1 MSYVIRGWNIRFG
14 NMNVLREQITGNL
27 IWTTEHEYTF
37 FVSGIETVV
46 NVLEDVGDNRI
57 VPRYRSTARYLS
69 NEIQYITI
77 SRSLESVFNSDFN
90 LPYGMTIAAAVWGF
104 WNKTQKLSETLWASF
119 LSDTRLIPNCTSSTK
134 IFPLYPIGLAL
145 VKQKRHAQVHF
156 TCGKGLAGLVDG
168 CMDGTAPISLP
179 TTSPLHSDTLDYGR

>member
-1 MSYVIRGWNIRFG
+1 MACENKSQAIWFELL
-14 NMNVLREQITGNL
+14 NMNIPFSCRGSRQLWMSSKTSA
-27 IWTTEHEYTF
+27 TTALFLGIAAPLDTF
-37 FVSGIETVV
+37 QMK
-46 NVLEDVGDNRI
+46 
-57 VPRYRSTARYLS
+57 S
-69 NEIQYITI
+69 NTLP
-77 SRSLESVFNSDFN
+77 SLDLWKVYVFNSDFN